1 MKQFL
6 LGAFIAV
13 VIMGLLWLWR
23 AKKRRE
29 FWNYVSDALR
39 AISKGNYQVRLYNT
53 EGKSDGDVV
62 ASVNEMAR
70 VIEEQVQ
77 QLSQERDVLRHILH
91 SMTTGVVYIA
101 SGGKVTAVNEAA
113 ERMFRRPAEQWRNRE
128 HTAAFGHYHLSA
140 AIDNAL
146 LFGTDWHS
154 ELKLRDN
161 LTVDV
166 RLIVIPTSRERVGD
180 TAYDVLVLL
189 NDVSEW
195 KRLER
200 MRSEF
205 VANVSH
211 ELKTPIAAI
220 RGFAETLLDGDVDAE
235 TQQSFLRT
243 IYDESNRMSNLVTD
257 LLELSKLEGA
267 EHLIQPGRVVLQ
279 EIVEQAVHRLR
290 PEAEKHQVTLEA
302 EPSGDLTVWGSA
314 ERLLQ
319 VFLNLLSNAIYY
331 TPSGGKVT
339 VWTDVLVDRVKV
351 HVTDTGIGIPE
362 ADQER
367 VFERFYRVDRARS
380 RASGGT
386 GLGLAIVKHIINAH
400 GGQVGVSSEVGRG
413 SDFWFTLSRLEGA
426 LQEVQS

>member
-1 MKQFL
+1 
-6 LGAFIAV
+6 
-13 VIMGLLWLWR
+13 
-23 AKKRRE
+23 
-29 FWNYVSDALR
+29 
-39 AISKGNYQVRLYNT
+39 
-53 EGKSDGDVV
+53 
-62 ASVNEMAR
+62 
-70 VIEEQVQ
+70 
-77 QLSQERDVLRHILH
+77 
-91 SMTTGVVYIA
+91 
-101 SGGKVTAVNEAA
+101 
-113 ERMFRRPAEQWRNRE
+113 
-128 HTAAFGHYHLSA
+128 
-140 AIDNAL
+140 
-146 LFGTDWHS
+146 
-154 ELKLRDN
+154 
-161 LTVDV
+161 
-166 RLIVIPTSRERVGD
+166 VGD